1 MFPAF
6 HRLMTQIA
14 DELGS
19 DSDWIV
25 LNLNPERDLLNAMA
39 SKLDP

>member
-1 MFPAF
+1 
-6 HRLMTQIA
+6 MTQIA